1 MTADTPGTLDTGQ
14 KMEGFKFHP
23 SFLLSKHKTE
33 KMDIKKTTIPKFRI
47 YEGFSITLI
56 LELQN
61 MIEVYINQVRG
72 TN

>member
-33 KMDIKKTTIPKFRI
+33 KMDIKKKQPFPNFVFT
-47 YEGFSITLI
+47 
-56 LELQN
+56 
-61 MIEVYINQVRG
+61 
-72 TN
+72 